1 MTTTPQLKQAATL
14 VLIASLAIPSLAHD
28 DQPEAPLTVY
38 AVDPTNPQISYDE
51 DPYVYSPP
59 VPENPTVVYPSG
71 SAPVPP
77 APPGPGVITSDTPP
91 DTHTPNRS
99 DWSKFVYYDL
109 PSESA
114 TVANGPYLSSGVPMK
129 FDFGTSSSPVQSGYT
144 RVSPNTLYSASTG
157 YGWGKS
163 GADSRDRGATGTGS
177 GEESLERDFCLVNA
191 GNPFYVDIPN
201 GKYRI
206 NVMVGDKIVKSGVT
220 VRADGIPIFP
230 AIGAGV
236 GNYARGSV
244 LYESGKEAVSS
255 TRVGRDGLPFPMQ
268 KSGRIRFEFIA
279 GIAHIN
285 ALTIEPVSDDEWHAK
300 PVIYTASDSTVASY
314 GLSPSSGPFPTG
326 LTLMGWGEP
335 LHNHFDDGILIDNQ
349 ALAGRSSRSFAEEG
363 VLDSILNR
371 IKPGDYLFVM
381 FAINDSADVIPTADN
396 PNPYNNR
403 NTKPESTHK
412 AWTRIYINETRKRG
426 GIPVLVPSQIK
437 MNSYDANGQYYN
449 SVQGYPQADRELGWE
464 MGVPVVDLNKE
475 SIDYLTALGPAPD
488 DGDPATQ
495 QYPLGNFW
503 YRSNPDGSRNDH
515 IHLCPYGA
523 NEYAKRVSRLVLKTP
538 GLEALAAHVIAPSL
552 PQSGLSVRS
561 NY

>member
-1 MTTTPQLKQAATL
+1 MKPKLHFKLMLPL
-14 VLIASLAIPSLAHD
+14 VLIASATCSSVAHTNE
-28 DQPEAPLTVY
+28 PAAPLTVY
-38 AVDPTNPQISYDE
+38 AVDPTNPQVSYDE

-59 VPENPTVVYPSG
+59 VSENPTVVYPSG
-71 SAPVPP
+71 DAPVPP
-77 APPGPGVITSDTPP
+77 APPGPGVITSDAPP
-91 DTHTPNRS
+91 DSHTPNRS
-99 DWSKFVYYDL
+99 DWNRYVYYDL

-114 TVANGPYLSSGVPMK
+114 MVANGPYLSSGVPMK
-129 FDFGTSSSPVQSGYT
+129 FDFGTVSSPVQPGYT
-144 RVSPNTLYSASTG
+144 RVSPNTLYSPGTG

-163 GADSRDRGATGTGS
+163 GADARDRGATGTGS

-191 GNPFYVDIPN
+191 GNAFYVDLPD

-206 NVMVGDKIVKSGVT
+206 TLLVGDAIVKSGVT
-220 VRADGIPIFP
+220 VRADGIPIVP
-230 AIGAGV
+230 AMGAAIGNWSRV
-236 GNYARGSV
+236 SV

-279 GIAHIN
+279 SIAHIN
-285 ALTIEPVSDDEWHAK
+285 ALTIEPVSDAQWNAK

-335 LHNHFDDGILIDNQ
+335 LHNHFDSGILIDNQ
-349 ALAGRSSRSFAEEG
+349 ALAGRSSRSFVEEG

-381 FAINDSADVIPTADN
+381 FAINDSADVLPGE
-396 PNPYNNR
+396 YNNR

-426 GIPVLVPSQIK
+426 GIPVLVTSQIK
-437 MNSYDANGQYYN
+437 CTYDAYGRFYN

-475 SIDYLTALGPAPD
+475 SIDYLTALGPIPD
-488 DGDPATQ
+488 DGNPTTEQ
-495 QYPLGNFW
+495 FPKGTLW
-503 YRSNPDGSRNDH
+503 YRTNPDGTMNDY

-523 NEYAKRVSRLVLKTP
+523 NEYARLVARLVLKTP
-538 GLEALAAHVIAPSL
+538 GLENLATHVIAPTM
-552 PQSGLSVRS
+552 PQPGLAVRS